1 MLKKKIILFV
11 LKAGDIFMPINQM
24 RFQLQKIRKIEKILP
39 DQ

>member
-11 LKAGDIFMPINQM
+11 LKTGDGFMPTNQM
-24 RFQLQKIRKIEKILP
+24 RFQLQEQIEKFLT